1 MLQSQSFD
9 NAVKKL
15 NIDISNQLDDL
26 EKFIVRFKSSGDSST
41 CNLVR
46 FQAVMDN
53 LSPLKEQADRLTAY
67 YDHA

>member
-9 NAVKKL
+9 KAIEKL
-15 NIDISNQLDDL
+15 NIDISNRLDDL
-26 EKFIVRFKSSGDSST
+26 EEFIIRFKSSKESST

-53 LSPLKEQADRLTAY
+53 LILLKEQADRLTAY